1 MSAADAAIQKK
12 YGAIEEI
19 EDILKIVK
27 SLEKSRLVIKGIR
40 ETTKTIKNEAKE
52 QKGIFLSKSLE
63 TSATSIS
70 EKQ

>member
-12 YGAIEEI
+12 YGAGKTSIEEI

-40 ETTKTIKNEAKE
+40 ENY
-52 QKGIFLSKSLE
+52 
-63 TSATSIS
+63 
-70 EKQ
+70 